1 MGAQHLAVPGHGTV
15 FHAAPGTAL
24 PANPL
29 TAFKLDGTTP
39 AGWKTFGHTSKAN
52 VVSFATEG
60 GETTTM
66 DTWQA
71 DNVRSVQSSARR
83 VTLNINAL
91 ELSVDTLDVAFNGEL
106 DEANARYIIPN
117 NVKPF
122 NRKLFV
128 LCADNVTAF
137 GFELP
142 LAELS
147 ASGMF
152 SLNPTEFVE
161 VPVAAKLLVA
171 SGEDALPAAADGTPG
186 LFAVHFPPLV
196 EAPVTED

>member
-1 MGAQHLAVPGHGTV
+1 MGTQHLAVPGHGTV
-15 FHAAPGTAL
+15 FHAAPGTAT

-39 AGWKTFGHTSKAN
+39 ESWSTFGHTSKAN

-66 DTWQA
+66 DTWLA
-71 DNVRSVQSSARR
+71 DNVRTIQSSARR

-91 ELSVDTLDVAFNGEL
+91 ELSVDTLDLAFNGEL
-106 DEANARYIIPN
+106 DAAKNRYIIPN
-117 NVKPF
+117 NANPLQ
-122 NRKLFV
+122 RKLFV
-128 LCADNVTAF
+128 ICGDNTGMI
-137 GFELP
+137 GFEIP

-152 SLNPTEFVE
+152 TLNPTEFVE
-161 VPVAAKLLVA
+161 IPLSAGLLVA
-171 SGEDALPAAADGTPG
+171 SGVDALPTAADGSPG
-186 LFAVHFPPLV
+186 LFAVHSTAFA
-196 EAPVTED
+196 EVTP